1 MSKIIC
7 DICGTEYPE
16 TAENCPICG
25 CSKSMNL
32 DELLDEELLQEDED
46 IITHNKGGK
55 FTEAA
60 VDLRYKD
67 IFDFDEED
75 EEDQDDEEQEEDTED
90 EGESEEERKSN
101 VFLVILLVIIITLL
115 LAASGFLFVR
125 YFLPNLKSEAEPTD
139 APTVATE
146 AIETD
151 AVPTTEAVIPCESLV
166 ITGDKAVLNMEGKN
180 WLLDIVVMPEDTTD
194 TVTFVSEDESVAT
207 VNADGRI
214 TAVGEGTTNIVVV
227 CGGQQI
233 KYPVEVQYTTET
245 APETDVPAPTVGE
258 TTGEDTPATEAT
270 QTPEETVG
278 ATEAATEPATEPA
291 ATEAATEPAGSG
303 AGQPLKDVVLK
314 LKRTDISLQ
323 VGYGFEIPLDC
334 DLTYEE
340 IEWSVEHN
348 FIATVKNGFVT
359 AVSRGTTEVT
369 AKYGDQVVTCMV
381 RCHN

>member
-16 TAENCPICG
+16 TTENCPICG
-25 CSKSMNL
+25 YSKSMNL
-32 DELLDEELLQEDED
+32 DELLDEELLQEDDE

-55 FTEAA
+55 FTDAA

-75 EEDQDDEEQEEDTED
+75 EASEENEEQDEECEDD
-90 EGESEEERKSN
+90 GESEEEQKSN
-101 VFLVILLVIIITLL
+101 VFLVILLVVIITLL

-125 YFLPNLKSEAEPTD
+125 YFLPNLSDDAEPTV
-139 APTVATE
+139 PTTVATE

-151 AVPTTEAVIPCESLV
+151 AASTTEAVVPCESLV

-194 TVTFVSEDESVAT
+194 TLTFVSEDESVAT

-214 TAVGEGTTNIVVV
+214 TAVGEGTTNILVI
-227 CGGQQI
+227 CGEQQI

-245 APETDVPAPTVGE
+245 APQTDVPAPTVGE
-258 TTGEDTPATEAT
+258 TTANETTPATESAQTPDETVAAT
-270 QTPEETVG
+270 Q
-278 ATEAATEPATEPA
+278 PATEPA
-291 ATEAATEPAGSG
+291 ATEPAVSEAPAT
-303 AGQPLKDVVLK
+303 LKDVVLK
-314 LKRTDISLQ
+314 LGRSDISLQ

-340 IEWSVEHN
+340 IEWSVEHS
-348 FIATVKNGFVT
+348 FIATVKNGFVM
-359 AVSRGTTEVT
+359 AVSKGTTEVT
-369 AKYGDQVVTCMV
+369 AKYGDQVVTCMI